1 MTKGNITVIG
11 AGISGA
17 TVARLL
23 AEQGYI
29 VHVYEQNQNVGGA
42 CEDKLE
48 LNNESYIQYHGSHIF
63 HTNNKE
69 VWDFVSRFTTW
80 SPYIHKVKALIDGNL
95 LSLPL
100 NQSNFGKLPY
110 DIKYALSFLQDST
123 LDDELPKEYV
133 LEDFLNSDND
143 DFQKVGEYIFKNVF
157 EYYSTKQWGE
167 IPDKSIL
174 ARVKAYRDSYDER
187 YFTDKYQGIPVAGFT
202 AMIHYMLRHPNI
214 YIHYHKI
221 ESDFLLLHNPQDYIF
236 YSGSVD
242 ELLDYKFGEL
252 PYRTCEFTY
261 ITLDHPKHQEAA
273 VINYTQNYDFT
284 RTHDYSWYLPVNKAI
299 LAKEYPEQF
308 DRHNSLQ
315 TRYYPINKP
324 ENKELYQKYCNKLK
338 EVAPNI
344 ILIGRLGLYQYLD
357 MDKAIAKSFE
367 IVKEFLG

>member
-1 MTKGNITVIG
+1 MIKGNIAVVG

-48 LNNESYIQYHGSHIF
+48 PTNESYIQYHGSHIF

-80 SPYIHKVKALIDGNL
+80 SPYIHKVKAMIDGNL
-95 LSLPL
+95 FSLPL
-100 NQSNFGKLPY
+100 NWNDCDKLPHNIWY
-110 DIKYALSFLQDST
+110 TLQDVEELELDKEPPYEYT
-123 LDDELPKEYV
+123 LDD
-133 LEDFLNSDND
+133 FANSDID
-143 DFQKVGEYIFKNVF
+143 CFKDVADYIFKNVF

-167 IPDKSIL
+167 IPDKSVL
-174 ARVKAYRDSYDER
+174 ARVKAYRNSYDER

-202 AMIHYMLRHPNI
+202 TMIHYMLRHLNI
-214 YIHYHKI
+214 GMRYHKFTKEYI
-221 ESDFLLLHNPQDYIF
+221 SSSSYDYIF

-242 ELLDYKFGEL
+242 ELMDYKYGEL
-252 PYRTCEFTY
+252 PYRTCKFTY
-261 ITLDHPKHQEAA
+261 TTLDHPKHQEAA

-299 LAKEYPEQF
+299 LAKEYPKQF

-338 EVAPNI
+338 EIAPNV